1 MDAAD
6 HPPSWPPPP
15 SWQDRLVDPPAPAG
29 STPDH
34 RAVLPGRA
42 LGWAL
47 LGLVLSAVA
56 AILASVVIGF
66 ATGQILAAVLAA
78 QAALWSGLIGTTA
91 FVSRRYGSGN
101 LRRDYQLRFRP
112 RDAFTGIG
120 VSVLMRLAAAIA
132 AVAVV
137 VALGDD
143 AGVPN
148 QLEVLD
154 GDRTTL
160 LAFSAL
166 AVVGAPVVEELFFRG
181 LLMRVLEPM
190 LGVAG
195 AVVVQAVLFGAAHA
209 VTTGSVA
216 ENLVL
221 MAALTAAGL
230 ALGITVQRAKRLGPA
245 VAGHAWFN
253 LVSLVLV
260 AIVG

>member
-15 SWQDRLVDPPAPAG
+15 AWQDRLLDGPEPPGSAP
-29 STPDH
+29 DD

-78 QAALWSGLIGTTA
+78 QAALWSGLVGTTA
-91 FVSRRYGSGN
+91 FASRRYGSGS
-101 LRRDYQLRFRP
+101 LRRDFQLRLRS
-112 RDAFTGIG
+112 RDAFTGVG
-120 VSVLMRLAAAIA
+120 VSVLMRLAAMAAI
-132 AVAVV
+132 AVV
-137 VALGDD
+137 VALGNDT
-143 AGVPN
+143 GVPN

-154 GDRTTL
+154 DDRTTL

-181 LLMRVLEPM
+181 LLMRALEPIV
-190 LGVAG
+190 GVVG

-209 VTTGSVA
+209 VTTGSLA

-221 MAALTAAGL
+221 MAALSAAGL
-230 ALGITVQRAKRLGPA
+230 VLGITVQRAKRLGPA

-253 LVSLVLV
+253 LVSLMLV
-260 AIVG
+260 AALG